1 MSFKNFLQNGPINE
15 GLFSNLFGNGKKK
28 PERPQTAVGKNK
40 DAYRTHDDIDPD
52 DVPVFKPSFTVKKE
66 DEEIEE
72 SRARLDRKSPG
83 FRAKVNYTN
92 SRSRKEIVKGTAVGT
107 YGNEVK
113 KTPKLKY
120 LTKQHNDRV
129 DKKNLGEGKDPLVNR
144 KIKKASI
151 TSSKTG
157 KFAKVDHYVKSNDE
171 RNITYTTKNF
181 KKKTVKEE
189 VSPLLKVKH
198 LGARLDE
205 GRARLSKDSKMNDGK
220 NRKVRK
226 AQKQA
231 ADTNVNLGHNFL
243 AKVSYQRKR
252 QKARERNSPRM
263 TQNTG
268 SVN

>member
-40 DAYRTHDDIDPD
+40 EAYRTHDDIDPD
-52 DVPVFKPSFTVKKE
+52 DIPVFKPSFTVKKE
-66 DEEIEE
+66 EEIEE
-72 SRARLDRKSPG
+72 GEP
-83 FRAKVNYTN
+83 
-92 SRSRKEIVKGTAVGT
+92 
-107 YGNEVK
+107 
-113 KTPKLKY
+113 
-120 LTKQHNDRV
+120 LT
-129 DKKNLGEGKDPLVNR
+129 NR
-144 KIKKASI
+144 KIKKASV

-157 KFAKVDHYVKSNDE
+157 NFAKVDHYVKSNDE
-171 RNITYTTKNF
+171 RNVAYTTKNF
-181 KKKTVKEE
+181 KKTVKEE
-189 VSPLLKVKH
+189 GLTKQMRQKGYNGPRVGDDRHLTFTKKGNKNDQVLVDLPGKEWHAMKDGVVKKVGKIKEEISPLLKIKH
-198 LGARLDE
+198 LGTRLDE

-231 ADTNVNLGHNFL
+231 ADTNVKLGHNFL